1 MTLKAIEN
9 LKSMGFY
16 GFPTS
21 AINKINMVK
30 LVQTAEELMEKT
42 SRTHTPHNPHKP
54 RGGRF
59 SSKKFTDPK
68 QVSYSNE
75 YKNAIGTWLM
85 IGGMPNL
92 GKSTIINKLR
102 QQSPKIKN
110 NYASKVTK
118 TAATTKHLSG
128 FKVSTDPNMWIV
140 DTPGLMVPSIIEN
153 DMAIKLSLVGCIR
166 DKILGPDLM
175 VELMLESLDMY
186 N

>member
-1 MTLKAIEN
+1 
-9 LKSMGFY
+9 MGFY